1 MVVLQLTTIFLL
13 ALASLQAKA
22 EVFTALV
29 DLENVIYTES
39 NMLQAINKYIE
50 GEEEKLKLIKQ

>member
-1 MVVLQLTTIFLL
+1 MMVLQLTLLFL

-50 GEEEKLKLIKQ
+50 GEEEKLKFIKQ